1 MIGAMTVATRPS
13 RRRRCALAARA
24 WGGRAWAA
32 GALAGS
38 LLLAA
43 AGSLAA
49 GPHDGA
55 PPTHHVDGG
64 FTNRDP
70 DVLPPSP
77 ADWLRWRWQAARAGL
92 PRAPRKATPVVAPE
106 IDFLAANARAG
117 AAMVPTAT
125 WIGHATVLL
134 QLGGLNVLTDPV
146 FADSVGPLPLFGSRR
161 AQPPALVPGR
171 LPRIDLVL
179 VSHDHHDHMDLP
191 SLRALAAQPGGPP
204 AAVVPLGLRPWLQD
218 AGFDEVVELDWW
230 QSHRIGALEIVLT
243 PTQHWSGRR
252 LVDRMAT
259 LWGAFALFAPDAQVF
274 FVGGSGYS
282 TDFVAA
288 RERFAERQAD
298 GGFDLALLPIGGH
311 EPRWYHQ
318 AHELSPE
325 DAVRVHQDLRARHS
339 VGVRWGT
346 FELGDEALDDP
357 PLALAQARRKAGV
370 GDNDFFLMAIGQTK
384 RLPRRGAP
392 Q

>member
-1 MIGAMTVATRPS
+1 MIGVVAVLS
-13 RRRRCALAARA
+13 RSPARWRLALVGSALLAACV
-24 WGGRAWAA
+24 A
-32 GALAGS
+32 GALA
-38 LLLAA
+38 
-43 AGSLAA
+43 A
-49 GPHDGA
+49 GPEDDA
-55 PPTHHVDGG
+55 PQGHHVDGG
-64 FTNRDP
+64 FANRNP

-92 PRAPRKATPVVAPE
+92 PRAPRHATPTAPPE
-106 IDFLAANARAG
+106 ADFLAANARAG
-117 AAMVPTAT
+117 EAMQPTAT

-134 QLGGLNVLTDPV
+134 QLGGINVLTDPV
-146 FADSVGPLPLFGSRR
+146 FSDSVGLLPAFGARR

-179 VSHDHHDHMDLP
+179 VSHDHRDALDLP

-204 AAVVPLGLRPWLQD
+204 AAVVPLGLRPQLLD
-218 AGFDEVVELDWW
+218 AGFTEVVELDWW
-230 QSHRIGALEIVLT
+230 QSHQLGRVEIVLT
-243 PTQHWSGRR
+243 PTQHWSGRH
-252 LVDRMAT
+252 LADRMAT
-259 LWGAFALFAPDAQVF
+259 LWGAYALFAPDAHVF

-282 TDFVAA
+282 TDFVAT
-288 RERFAERQAD
+288 RERFADRQAD
-298 GGFDLALLPIGGH
+298 GGFDLALLPIGGY
-311 EPRWYHQ
+311 EPRWYHA

-325 DAVRVHQDLRARHS
+325 EAVRVHQDLRARRS
-339 VGVRWGT
+339 LGMRWGT

-384 RLPRRGAP
+384 RLPRRGAR